1 LKIVGLISDTH
12 IPSKAKAIPPKVFEV
27 FHDAMFIIHAG
38 DLTQL
43 SVINDLERLAPVV
56 AASGNMDEP
65 TVQEKLPK
73 MNMIDVGKWKIGVI
87 HTLGAFNNLQKM
99 KKAAKQNNFQV
110 LVFGHTHRPFI
121 KQEANTWFINPG
133 SPTNPIP
140 SFVVKPT
147 VGLLKISGDKI
158 EPEII
163 QI

>member
-1 LKIVGLISDTH
+1 
-12 IPSKAKAIPPKVFEV
+12 
-27 FHDAMFIIHAG
+27 MFIIHAG

-140 SFVVKPT
+140 PFVVKPT
-147 VGLLKISGDKI
+147 VGLLKIAGDKI